1 MTSQSHETPFSI
13 LLKLKD
19 LTENISTNREAN
31 QIDRVPLFSNLAVG
45 WSHQWLGP
53 LGEEAEKKSF
63 QILMG
68 NITDV
73 LMGNISDVLMGNIT
87 DLLMG
92 NITGAHGCS
101 EIKVR

>member
-1 MTSQSHETPFSI
+1 M
-13 LLKLKD
+13 
-19 LTENISTNREAN
+19 
-31 QIDRVPLFSNLAVG
+31 
-45 WSHQWLGP
+45 
-53 LGEEAEKKSF
+53 EKKSF

-73 LMGNISDVLMGNIT
+73 PMGNISDVLMGNIT